1 MPLITTVNVTY
12 SPSTLPFRGGFN
24 APVPKMTAWTTVTP
38 TIDHQSDA
46 EAAWRI
52 LFKEGI

>member
-1 MPLITTVNVTY
+1 
-12 SPSTLPFRGGFN
+12 
-24 APVPKMTAWTTVTP
+24 MTAWATVTP

-52 LFKEGI
+52 LFKEEICPTTGEADRALLHWLRAGPV